1 MEEDGERVDL
11 EGGVEGGDGAGGV
24 DDVELVERREAGG
37 EGSEDGQPAERL
49 AGLAGAMSGS
59 DTMTRT
65 PVRARMSSGSRARRL
80 VDISG
85 PPGARRCR

>member
-1 MEEDGERVDL
+1 MKTMRSSTELEEDGERVDL

-49 AGLAGAMSGS
+49 AGLAGR
-59 DTMTRT
+59 DE
-65 PVRARMSSGSRARRL
+65 RL
-80 VDISG
+80 GHHDEDAGEGEDEFREQGEEVG
-85 PPGARRCR
+85 GH